1 MQLQLRHKL
10 LIAGATAAAAASAG
24 GAYAATQS
32 DTNPRQ
38 AFLNDVAKH
47 LNVSPAALSSAVKAA
62 LNDRINAAVKDGQI
76 TQAQAKQLEQ
86 QLSKGGAPVPFFF
99 AGPPGQFP
107 RGKQF
112 LARRGGGTL
121 HAAAVYLGLSNAQLM
136 ADLASGKSL
145 AQVAKARGKSVSGL
159 EQLLITAE
167 TKRVNQLQSS
177 GAITKAQ
184 QQKILS
190 RMSARV
196 NKLVNRAGFKRL
208 QPGQVPRMLPPSA
221 QMAPGGP
228 PGMQV
233 PQGGPK
239 GPAGF
244 SPAGP
249 DGPPPPAA

>member
-1 MQLQLRHKL
+1 MQLLLRHKL
-10 LIAGATAAAAASAG
+10 LIAGATAVAAASAG

-47 LNVSPAALSSAVKAA
+47 LNVSPAALDAAVKAA

-76 TQAQAKQLEQ
+76 TQAQAKKLEQ
-86 QLSKGGAPVPFFF
+86 ALGQVGLPFPFFF
-99 AGPPGQFP
+99 AGPPPGFAGPPPGFP
-107 RGKQF
+107 PGKQV

-121 HAAAVYLGLSNAQLM
+121 HAAAVYLGLSNAQLI

-167 TKRVNQLQSS
+167 TKRVNQLQSR
-177 GAITKAQ
+177 GVITKAQ
-184 QQKILS
+184 QQKILGRLS
-190 RMSARV
+190 TRV

-208 QPGQVPRMLPPSA
+208 QPGEVPRMLPPGA
-221 QMAPGGP
+221 
-228 PGMQV
+228 QV
-233 PQGGPK
+233 PLGAPPMPP

-249 DGPPPPAA
+249 GVPPPPSA

>member
-1 MQLQLRHKL
+1 MQLLLRHKL
-10 LIAGATAAAAASAG
+10 LIAGATAVAAASAG

-47 LNVSPAALSSAVKAA
+47 LNVSPAALNSAVKAA
-62 LNDRINAAVKDGQI
+62 VNDRINAAVKDGQI
-76 TQAQAKQLEQ
+76 TQAQAKKLEQ
-86 QLSKGGAPVPFFF
+86 ALGQGAPVPFLFGGAPRAFGPGPRFF
-99 AGPPGQFP
+99 E
-107 RGKQF
+107 
-112 LARRGGGTL
+112 RRGGGTL

-167 TKRVNQLQSS
+167 TKRVNQLASS
-177 GAITKAQ
+177 GVITKAQ

-190 RMSARV
+190 RLSTRT
-196 NKLVNRAGFKRL
+196 NTLVNRAGFKRL
-208 QPGQVPRMLPPSA
+208 HVGRMPRTLPPGA
-221 QMAPGGP
+221 QVFPDGP
-228 PGMQV
+228 P
-233 PQGGPK
+233 

-244 SPAGP
+244 SPVGP
-249 DGPPPPAA
+249 DGPPPPSA